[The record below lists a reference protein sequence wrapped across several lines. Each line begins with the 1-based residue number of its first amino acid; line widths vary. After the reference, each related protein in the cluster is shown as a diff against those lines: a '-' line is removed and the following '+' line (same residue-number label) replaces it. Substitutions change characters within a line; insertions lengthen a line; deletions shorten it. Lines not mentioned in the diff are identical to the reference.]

1 MRSAQGFGSGTF
13 KCKYRPAFYKCPD
26 PYGFP
31 SPYPVPSFCIEKS
44 HYIFTRS
51 IISQFQVLSNYFSVY
66 VMPRCTVLKRKKF
79 FFSDLDPELK
89 PNSGFLRI
97 QTVHP
102 SSSSISEGVISP
114 AKSESL
120 FPGSATSYPI
130 TSRVGPPHKRVGGVL
145 HRPASLFIQ
154 SNSSLNTA
162 DSIMSS
168 SYGLSGKTF
177 YSKLLLC

>member
-1 MRSAQGFGSGTF
+1 MRNADQLFINVRILTGFRVRIPFLAF
-13 KCKYRPAFYKCPD
+13 KEKKFIPFPPEVSFLSFRFCP
-26 PYGFP
+26 
-31 SPYPVPSFCIEKS
+31 
-44 HYIFTRS
+44 
-51 IISQFQVLSNYFSVY
+51 NYFSIY
-66 VMPRCTVLKRKKF
+66 VMPRCTILKVKKVS
-79 FFSDLDPELK
+79 FSDLDPDW
-89 PNSGFLRI
+89 NRI
-97 QTVHP
+97 PDSFGSKLYIRSDHLI
-102 SSSSISEGVISP
+102 SSISEGVISP

-130 TSRVGPPHKRVGGVL
+130 TSRVGPPHKRAGGVL